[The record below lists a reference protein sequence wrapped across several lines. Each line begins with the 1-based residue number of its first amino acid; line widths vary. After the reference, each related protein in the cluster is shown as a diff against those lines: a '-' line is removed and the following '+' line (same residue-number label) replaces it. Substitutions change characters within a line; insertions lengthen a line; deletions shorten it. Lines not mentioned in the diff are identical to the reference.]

1 MNTNLTRVVLLGFLA
16 LAVAAGVG
24 MGLGKETKIPEM
36 SFFITSSGS
45 GRGGDLGGLAG
56 ADARCTALAA
66 KAHVA
71 DKDWHAYLSTAPAG
85 GQPGVDA
92 RDRIGQGPWF
102 NAKGVQIASSLA
114 DLHSA
119 ANNLNKQTAVDE
131 LGHTVK
137 GRGDTPNT
145 HDILTGS
152 TADGRLALPAA
163 GGPAAA
169 RVRPWSAITTAR
181 AAAPPPPPGTPPTRP
196 TAAASPTWSP
206 PAARACS
213 TASPNRVSRRQAV
226 MSPG

>member
-1 MNTNLTRVVLLGFLA
+1 MNANLTRVVLLGFLG
-16 LAVAAGVG
+16 LAVAAGIG
-24 MGLGKETKIPEM
+24 MGLGKETKLPEM
-36 SFFITSSGS
+36 SFFITSSAS

-71 DKDWHAYLSTAPAG
+71 DKDWHAYLSTAPVD
-85 GQPGVDA
+85 GQPGIDA

-114 DLHSA
+114 DLHGA

-131 LGHTVK
+131 LGHTIK

-152 TADGRLALPAA
+152 TADGRLAQPAP
-163 GGPAAA
+163 GGPADMTCGNWTSNGAGKTLVGHHDRQGGGPA
-169 RVRPWSAITTAR
+169 PTSWNSAH
-181 AAAPPPPPGTPPTRP
+181 PTNG
-196 TAAASPTWSP
+196 
-206 PAARACS
+206 CS
-213 TASPNRVSRRQAV
+213 QPDLVATGGAGLFYCFAK
-226 MSPG
+226 